1 VIASDPSGI
10 TLPRVRRAEAAMT
23 LPSAAQVGALLEA
36 PGKWQALVAVG
47 AFAGLRVT
55 AGP

>member
-1 VIASDPSGI
+1 
-10 TLPRVRRAEAAMT
+10 MT
-23 LPSAAQVGALLEA
+23 LPSAAQVQALLEA
-36 PGKWQALVAVG
+36 QGKWQALVAVG